1 MKRIVLILS
10 LLAPYF
16 ASSQGATCADM
27 DPICTDVGASFT
39 ANTGTTS
46 EGGNNYGC
54 LSTQPNPSWYY
65 FEVATNGNI
74 DMSLTAGSDIDFIIW
89 GPYANL
95 AAAQANC
102 GTLGSGN
109 QVDCSYSS
117 TNSETPSIPGA
128 VAGQVYIMLITNYAN
143 VVQNITLTQTGGSG
157 STDCS
162 IVTNP
167 PCFMSYF
174 EANVTACDAITD
186 TYSVSGQIDFDDPP
200 SSGNLIVQDCNGN
213 QVIVA
218 SAPFTVDASGA
229 GSENY
234 VLTGSDANGLACDVT
249 AFFSADPT
257 CTMNLT
263 YTAPICLC
271 AFTYISVNV
280 GACNPGPGT
289 FDITG
294 TVEFQSAPSTGTMT
308 ISDCNGNSQVFNA
321 PFTSPTAYSF
331 TGLTPDGTTNC
342 AVTATF
348 SNAPGCTIS
357 SPLFNYPAN
366 CDCPVDAGS
375 FTGSINGSTT
385 NQAELC
391 FGDEFVVT
399 PNGDFIPPADI
410 GDDGTF
416 SYIPGMWFL
425 IYSCPPTIQAP
436 AWIFDDPCYLGQW
449 NNTDPFGPWIVDN
462 IYGDNSTYYFLPVTL
477 YDYTIGVVS
486 YFAAGTLC
494 YDMGSAYPI
503 TFLQPITAT
512 TTTDCFAGTATATI
526 SGGAPSNDGSS
537 FNIVIGSLTP
547 SNASFVNT
555 TTTNGGTITID
566 GLLDGDTYS
575 YDVEDANGC
584 PITVTG
590 IFTGLQDASFTYD
603 FKYCA
608 DDPNPLPVITG
619 VAGGNFTATPGGL
632 VINPSTG
639 LINLAASTPGIYT
652 IQYVSPA
659 INCWG
664 TETFTVLINPL
675 PVVVATEDS
684 PICDDGVSI
693 INLGETGGEA
703 TSWLWT
709 TSGGSTIT
717 TSTDQAP
724 TVVGAANGETF
735 TVTVTDIAT
744 GCSNSDMISVTVNSM
759 DNATFTTT
767 DFCIG
772 SANAATVT
780 GTPGGNF
787 AFNPLPGDGATIN
800 GGTGEITNGVA
811 GATYSIEYTTSGLC
825 PLSSIVPVTVNGL
838 PTVTTSD
845 VSVCLG
851 GSVNITANGAATYSW
866 SPGTFLNATTG
877 ATVISTP
884 TANISYTVTG
894 TDANGCQNTAV
905 SNVTVSGNAPIN
917 AGPDVTLCIGEST
930 TLTATGGVTYSWDNG
945 LGVGNNFNISP
956 AVTTTYIVN
965 GTDASGCSGTDQVTI
980 TVNPLPVV
988 NAGLD
993 QTVCVGASVTLTG
1006 SGANSYVWNNGAVD
1020 GVSFTPSVGTVTY
1033 TVTGTDLNGCVNTD
1047 QVDVTVNPLPIVNAG
1062 SDQTVCVGSSVT
1074 LTGSGANSYVWDN
1087 GVTNGMAFTPSV
1099 GTVTYTVTGTDLN
1112 GCVNT
1117 DQVDVTVNPLPVV
1130 NAGLDQTVC
1139 IGSSVTLTG
1148 SGANSYVWNNG
1159 AVDGT
1164 AFTPSVGTVTYTV
1177 TGTDGNGCVNTDQVD
1192 VTVNPLPVVN
1202 AGPDQ
1207 TICDGPSVTLTGS
1220 GANSYVWDNGVTNG
1234 VAFTP
1239 AVGTVTYTVTG
1250 TDLNGCMNT
1259 DQVDVTVNPL
1269 PVVNAGPD
1277 QTICDGTSIILTG
1290 SGANSYVWNNG
1301 AVDGVSFTPSVG
1313 TVTYTVT
1320 GTDVNGCM
1328 NTDQVDVTVNP
1339 LPVIN
1344 AGPDQTICVGASV
1357 TLIGS
1362 GANSYVWDNGVTNGM
1377 AFTPSVGTITYTVTG
1392 TDVNGC
1398 INTDQVDV
1406 SVNPLPV
1413 VNAGPDQTICVG
1425 SSVTLTGSGTTSYVW
1440 DNGVIDGT
1448 SFTPVVGTITY
1459 TVTGTDGNGCVN
1471 TDQVDVIVN
1480 PLPMV
1485 IAGNDINVCEN
1496 DQIILTASG
1505 ATTYIWDNGVTNGV
1519 AFNAA
1524 SGTYTV
1530 IGTDANGCINTDALD
1545 VYVEPTPMVAFSANV
1560 PNCEPFTVTLI
1571 NNSTTSG
1578 TIASCVWQINNG
1590 ATLTGCGPLTYT
1602 FQSSGTYDVTLT
1614 TTTVLGCT
1622 ATETI
1627 QDLIYLQEPPVA
1639 SFTPVS
1645 TSITN
1650 LNTEVN
1656 FTNTST
1662 GAIAYEWTFGDETAT
1677 ITETNPTHTYPNEIS
1692 GTYGVMLVAISSL
1705 GCTDTA
1711 YAVVNIDE
1719 ELIFYVPNTFTPDDD
1734 AFNDVFKPIFT
1745 SGFDP
1750 FDYTLLIFNRWGEV
1764 IFESHDSNFGW
1775 DGSYASQPIV
1785 QDGTYTWKIIFKT
1798 NANDERK
1805 AIHGHVNVL
1814 R

>member
-1006 SGANSYVWNNGAVD
+1006 SGANSYVWNNGVTNGMA
-1020 GVSFTPSVGTVTY
+1020 FTPSVGSITY
-1033 TVTGTDLNGCVNTD
+1033 TVTGTDANGCVNTD

-1392 TDVNGC
+1392 TD
-1398 INTDQVDV
+1398 
-1406 SVNPLPV
+1406 
-1413 VNAGPDQTICVG
+1413 A
-1425 SSVTLTGSGTTSYVW
+1425 
-1440 DNGVIDGT
+1440 
-1448 SFTPVVGTITY
+1448 
-1459 TVTGTDGNGCVN
+1459 NGCVN
-1471 TDQVDVIVN
+1471 TDQVVVVVN
-1480 PLPMV
+1480 PNPTP
-1485 IAGNDINVCEN
+1485 IIN
-1496 DQIILTASG
+1496 G
-1505 ATTYIWDNGVTNGV
+1505 ATEYCTGTTSTLSTSIAYMTYLWSTGATSPTVNVTIADNPITVTVSN
-1519 AFNAA
+1519 AF
-1524 SGTYTV
+1524 
-1530 IGTDANGCINTDALD
+1530 GCLAT
-1545 VYVEPTPMVAFSANV
+1545 SAI
-1560 PNCEPFTVTLI
+1560 FTVTENTVI
-1571 NNSTTSG
+1571 NYNS
-1578 TIASCVWQINNG
+1578 
-1590 ATLTGCGPLTYT
+1590 
-1602 FQSSGTYDVTLT
+1602 
-1614 TTTVLGCT
+1614 
-1622 ATETI
+1622 TETI
-1627 QDLIYLQEPPVA
+1627 CQ
-1639 SFTPVS
+1639 
-1645 TSITN
+1645 
-1650 LNTEVN
+1650 
-1656 FTNTST
+1656 
-1662 GAIAYEWTFGDETAT
+1662 G
-1677 ITETNPTHTYPNEIS
+1677 
-1692 GTYGVMLVAISSL
+1692 
-1705 GCTDTA
+1705 
-1711 YAVVNIDE
+1711 
-1719 ELIFYVPNTFTPDDD
+1719 
-1734 AFNDVFKPIFT
+1734 
-1745 SGFDP
+1745 
-1750 FDYTLLIFNRWGEV
+1750 
-1764 IFESHDSNFGW
+1764 
-1775 DGSYASQPIV
+1775 GSV
-1785 QDGTYTWKIIFKT
+1785 L
-1798 NANDERK
+1798 
-1805 AIHGHVNVL
+1805 IHGNLESVAGVYSQTFIL
-1814 R
+1814 GS